1 MLSEKMVNMLSAPLL
16 KRKGPVPKGFV
27 KSLVAANGGLAI
39 TEKLKERG
47 VITTARPAVTPV
59 LTCGNGKVT
68 ASRLVARGPM
78 FVATATNPVK
88 AKAIWPEAGEE
99 LAITFSVGGTALNFG
114 NPDTPNISDWM
125 ELRSLVGAKVV
136 NSESG
141 ETLSLEQINEEDGLR
156 NGACLRVVLHHLS
169 VTHVAATLQVTN
181 KVTPQQ

>member
-125 ELRSLVGAKVV
+125 EDDMSL
-136 NSESG
+136 ESG
-141 ETLSLEQINEEDGLR
+141 LFSFFDLSE
-156 NGACLRVVLHHLS
+156 LS
-169 VTHVAATLQVTN
+169 VTERRRYNLMEN
-181 KVTPQQ
+181 KTQNTSSVSKSKV